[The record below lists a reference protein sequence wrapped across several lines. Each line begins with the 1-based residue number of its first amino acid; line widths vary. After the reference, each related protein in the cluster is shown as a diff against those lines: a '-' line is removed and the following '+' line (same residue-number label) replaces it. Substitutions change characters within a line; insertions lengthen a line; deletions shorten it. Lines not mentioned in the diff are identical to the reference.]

1 MPAAADRALK
11 VLGLL
16 DLTSLEAS
24 DTEAKI
30 ADLCRRAVTP
40 FGKVAAVCVYPR
52 FARQCRVALEHSG
65 VRVAAVVNF
74 PDGGADA
81 GAAGSE
87 CRAAVAEGA
96 QEIDMVLPFE
106 ELRRG
111 KAAAARK
118 VVAACRKAC
127 GKNVLLKVILET
139 GVLAEPGLIAS
150 ASRLAIAEGADFIKT
165 STGKRQP
172 AATPEAARVMLEA
185 IRGAKR
191 PVGFKAAGGVR
202 SVDQAQA
209 YVALAEEI
217 MGAGWCAP
225 ATFRIGASGLLDDVL
240 RHLGGAGREGGSAY

>member
-1 MPAAADRALK
+1 MPIAAENALK

-52 FARQCRVALEHSG
+52 FAKQCRAALKGSG

-81 GAAGSE
+81 PAAGRE
-87 CRAAVAEGA
+87 CRGAVAEGA

-106 ELRRG
+106 EFRRG
-111 KAAAARK
+111 KPEAARK
-118 VVAACRKAC
+118 VVAACREAC
-127 GKNVLLKVILET
+127 GKSVLLKVILET
-139 GVLAEPGLIAS
+139 GVLAEPGLIAE

-172 AATPEAARVMLEA
+172 AATPDAARVMLEA
-185 IRGAKR
+185 IRGARR

-202 SVDQAQA
+202 SVEQAQA

-217 MGAGWCAP
+217 MGAGWCTP
-225 ATFRIGASGLLDDVL
+225 STFRIGASGLLDDVL
-240 RHLGGAGREGGSAY
+240 RHLGGAGRDGGSAY